1 MSGINITERQG
12 MMTTNSFVGIDPG
25 NGGGIAVLTDS
36 SSDETEVIT
45 RKFPKDVRDVG
56 IFLKTATSNT
66 NYRVAI
72 EKVHSMPKQ
81 GVKSTFTF
89 GMNYGIWIGSL
100 RTLDIDFIKV
110 QAKQWQEHYEIP
122 SNISYYDR
130 KKELKKIAI
139 NLFPNQR
146 ITMYTCDALLIANY
160 CRKTHYNKIKEKRNG
175 K

>member
-1 MSGINITERQG
+1 
-12 MMTTNSFVGIDPG
+12 MTMYQTNSFVGIDPG
-25 NGGGIAVLTDS
+25 NGGGIAVLIDDA
-36 SSDETEVIT
+36 DETEVIT
-45 RKFPKDVRDVG
+45 RKFPEDVRDVG
-56 IFLKTATSNT
+56 IFLRTATSNT
-66 NYRVAI
+66 SYRVAI

-122 SNISYYDR
+122 SNMTYYDR
-130 KKELKKIAI
+130 KKELKSRAI
-139 NLFPNQR
+139 DLFPNQR
-146 ITMYTCDALLIANY
+146 VTMYTADALLIANY
-160 CRKTHYNKIKEKRNG
+160 CRATHYSKIKEKRNG

>member
-25 NGGGIAVLTDS
+25 NGGGIAVLIDDA
-36 SSDETEVIT
+36 DETEVIT
-45 RKFPKDVRDVG
+45 RKFPEDVRDVG
-56 IFLKTATSNT
+56 IFLRTATSNT
-66 NYRVAI
+66 SYRVAI

-122 SNISYYDR
+122 SNIPYYDR
-130 KKELKKIAI
+130 KKELKQIAI
-139 NLFPNQR
+139 KLFPNQR

-160 CRKTHYNKIKEKRNG
+160 CRKTHYSKIKENSNG
-175 K
+175 R

>member
-1 MSGINITERQG
+1 MYQ
-12 MMTTNSFVGIDPG
+12 TNSFVGIDPG
-25 NGGGIAVLTDS
+25 NGGGIAVLIDDA
-36 SSDETEVIT
+36 DETEVIT
-45 RKFPKDVRDVG
+45 RKFPEDVRDDG
-56 IFLKTATSNT
+56 IFLRTATSNT
-66 NYRVAI
+66 SYRVAI

-122 SNISYYDR
+122 SNIPYYDR
-130 KKELKKIAI
+130 KKELKQIAI
-139 NLFPNQR
+139 KLFPNQR

-160 CRKTHYNKIKEKRNG
+160 CRATHYSKIKEKRNG

>member
-1 MSGINITERQG
+1 MYQ
-12 MMTTNSFVGIDPG
+12 TNSFVGIDPG
-25 NGGGIAVLTDS
+25 NGGGIAVLIDDA
-36 SSDETEVIT
+36 DETEVIT
-45 RKFPKDVRDVG
+45 RKFPEDVRDVG
-56 IFLKTATSNT
+56 IFLRTATSNT
-66 NYRVAI
+66 SYRVAI

-122 SNISYYDR
+122 SNIPYYDR
-130 KKELKKIAI
+130 KKELKQIAI
-139 NLFPNQR
+139 KLFPNQR

-160 CRKTHYNKIKEKRNG
+160 CRKTHYSKIKENSNG
-175 K
+175 R

>member
-1 MSGINITERQG
+1 MSGTKKTER
-12 MMTTNSFVGIDPG
+12 MKMTKTNSFVGIDPG
-25 NGGGIAVLTDS
+25 NGGGIAVLTEEGDTL
-36 SSDETEVIT
+36 DIIT
-45 RKFPKDVRDVG
+45 RKFPSDVRDVA
-56 IFLKTATSNT
+56 IFLKAATSNT

-122 SNISYYDR
+122 SNIKYYDR

-139 NLFPNQR
+139 DLFPNQR
-146 ITMYTCDALLIANY
+146 VTMYTADALLIANY
-160 CRKTHYNKIKEKRNG
+160 CRKTHYSKIKENSNG
-175 K
+175 R

>member
-1 MSGINITERQG
+1 
-12 MMTTNSFVGIDPG
+12 MTKINSFVGIDPG
-25 NGGGIAVLTDS
+25 NGGGIAVLTEEGDTL
-36 SSDETEVIT
+36 DVVT
-45 RKFPKDVRDVG
+45 RKFPSDVRDVG
-56 IFLKTATSNT
+56 IFLKAATNNT

-110 QAKQWQEHYEIP
+110 QAKQWQAHYEIP
-122 SNISYYDR
+122 SNIAYYDR

-139 NLFPNQR
+139 DLFPNQR
-146 ITMYTCDALLIANY
+146 ITMYVADALLIANY
-160 CRKTHYNKIKEKRNG
+160 CRATHYDKIKENSNG
-175 K
+175 R

>member
-1 MSGINITERQG
+1 MYQ
-12 MMTTNSFVGIDPG
+12 TNSFVGIDPG
-25 NGGGIAVLTDS
+25 NGGGIAVLIDDA
-36 SSDETEVIT
+36 DETEVIT
-45 RKFPKDVRDVG
+45 RKFPEDVRDVG
-56 IFLKTATSNT
+56 IFLRTATSNT

-89 GMNYGIWIGSL
+89 GMNYGIWIGAL

-122 SNISYYDR
+122 SNIPYYDR
-130 KKELKKIAI
+130 KKELKQIAI
-139 NLFPNQR
+139 KLFPNQR

-160 CRKTHYNKIKEKRNG
+160 CRATHYSKIKEKRNG